1 MKTVLFKVDEIHD
14 PFFGRTISR
23 NGDEIARVF
32 NYYAYNRDKSSRD
45 KSIRK
50 EQFTYRDW
58 YGNETKISCHISA
71 VIVNS
76 KGDCYVEVTCSHDI
90 PNHYIPSPYDIIG
103 RRYISEYLLCDR
115 IYGEIVKRY
124 M

>member
-1 MKTVLFKVDEIHD
+1 MKTVLFKVNEIHD

-32 NYYAYNRDKSSRD
+32 NYYAYNRDKS
-45 KSIRK
+45 IRK

-58 YGNETKISCHISA
+58 YGSETRISCHISA
-71 VIVNS
+71 VIVSS
-76 KGDCYVEVTCSHDI
+76 KGACYVGVTCSHDI
-90 PNHYIPSPYDIIG
+90 PNHYIPSPSEVIG
-103 RRYISEYLLCDR
+103 RRYSSRYQQCEQ
-115 IYGEIVKRY
+115 IYGEVVKRY